1 MRRPL
6 RQWEW
11 AAIALITLGAA
22 VLRLLYLGRVS
33 PDPFYDAAVR
43 SMGLSF
49 HNFFFGAFEPGG
61 SVSIDKPPVD
71 LWLQVASVK
80 AFGFSST
87 TLKLPEAFAGIA
99 SVPLLFAAVRRMW
112 SVPAGLAAAA
122 AMAVLP
128 VEVITSRSDT
138 MDAVMMALIVLAL
151 LLLVRAVETGSTAWL
166 LAAAAALGLA
176 FNVKLL
182 ETLVALPGLTVFA
195 YLGLGGPRGRRLLRL
210 GLAGAVYVAVALS
223 WLTATLLV
231 PAGHR
236 PYAIGSTN
244 GSAWNAA
251 FVFNGTDRLGGKSPE
266 HEAANTIYIPGHH
279 YPEATQ
285 SERDHIPIV
294 PPSAT
299 RLLARV
305 GPLSGQRLGLQALVA
320 LLLGI
325 PGLLWGVLRPEEELE
340 EALAGERSRAKR
352 RSGRTAG
359 GLAQEP
365 AAGTGT
371 PAGVAGGGVESAS
384 PPAASA
390 TSATGATP
398 AQSGPAATVDRD
410 SVLAQMVRMRRAGA
424 AGLGVWMLSGI
435 VLFSQMARLHP
446 RYVEGFT
453 PAVAGMLGIGVAWA
467 ASPRGRW
474 RLAILAGSL
483 LITVYYAERL
493 LYGTPGAWWVALL
506 AALGAVG
513 LAAIARIPGR
523 SVSSLVAPAGVLALT
538 LVAVLAIPLSA
549 DVTAINDGVTDA
561 GYVGALPSEEQR
573 IISDYLRAHQ
583 GSARYELAAQSATQI
598 GSLIVQ
604 DARPVLVLTTYAG
617 RVLTTVP
624 ELKSLIAQGKVRYAF
639 LSGSCSPHSPS
650 SNPACSEPAKWIRA
664 HGTDVSLQ
672 AGLPHHKTLWLL
684 PGATP

>member
-11 AAIALITLGAA
+11 AAVALITLGAA

-80 AFGFSST
+80 LLGFSST
-87 TLKLPEAFAGIA
+87 TLKLPEAFAGTA

-112 SVPAGLAAAA
+112 SVPAGLAAALA
-122 AMAVLP
+122 LSVLP

-151 LLLVRAVETGSTAWL
+151 LLLVRAVETGSNGWL
-166 LAAAAALGLA
+166 MAAAAALGLA

-182 ETLVALPGLTVFA
+182 ESLVALPGLAIFA
-195 YLGLGGPRGRRLLRL
+195 YVGLGGPRPRRLLRL
-210 GLAGAVYVAVALS
+210 GLAGVVFVAVALS

-231 PAGHR
+231 PASHR

-266 HEAANTIYIPGHH
+266 PQGAGTVYIPGHH

-294 PPSAT
+294 PPSVT

-305 GPLSGQRLGLQALVA
+305 GPLSGQRLGLELLVA

-325 PGLLWGVLRPEEELE
+325 PGLLWGVLKPEEDLDDELARAPAGPLPAAAPSPSAAAAAATKQTGPATAVE
-340 EALAGERSRAKR
+340 REGALAEMG
-352 RSGRTAG
+352 
-359 GLAQEP
+359 
-365 AAGTGT
+365 
-371 PAGVAGGGVESAS
+371 
-384 PPAASA
+384 
-390 TSATGATP
+390 
-398 AQSGPAATVDRD
+398 
-410 SVLAQMVRMRRAGA
+410 RMRRAAA
-424 AGLGVWMLSGI
+424 AGLGVWMFSGI

-453 PAVAGMLGIGVAWA
+453 PAVAAMLGIGVAWA

-474 RLAILAGSL
+474 RPAILAGSL

-493 LYGTPGAWWVALL
+493 MFGRPGAWWISLA
-506 AALGAVG
+506 AALGALA
-513 LAAIARIPGR
+513 LAAIVRLPGR
-523 SVSSLVAPAGVLALT
+523 SSPARSLLAPAGVLALT

-549 DVTAINDGVTDA
+549 DVTAIDNGTTDA

-583 GSARYELAAQSATQI
+583 GSARYELAAESATQI

-604 DARPVLVLTTYAG
+604 DARPVLILTTYAG

-639 LSGSCSPHSPS
+639 LAPSCSAHGPS
-650 SNPACSEPAKWIRA
+650 SNPACSAPARWIRA

-672 AGLPHHKTLWLL
+672 AGLHQHKTLWLL